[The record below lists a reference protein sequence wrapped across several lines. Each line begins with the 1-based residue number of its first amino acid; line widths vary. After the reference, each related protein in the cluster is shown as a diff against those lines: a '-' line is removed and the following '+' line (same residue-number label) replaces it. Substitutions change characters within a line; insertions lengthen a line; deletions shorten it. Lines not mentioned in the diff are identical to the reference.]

1 MQQVLVF
8 SFTAMAN
15 PTLLAAATV
24 LLLLPNPKR
33 LMLGYLLGALMT
45 SVTIGLVIVF
55 TLQGSPA
62 VSTTKHTIG
71 PAMDIALGGI
81 LLVISIVIASG
92 RPSEFRAERRERKK
106 EKGPPRWQRALAGG
120 SMRITFV
127 IGALLTLPGFSYLS
141 ALDGIIKLNPGTAQT
156 VLLVLMVN
164 VIMLALI
171 EIPLV
176 SFTIAPEWTP
186 TAIDRAKAWLSR
198 HAQRA
203 AVVGTGLVGALLI
216 LRGIVTLLS

>member
-1 MQQVLVF
+1 
-8 SFTAMAN
+8 
-15 PTLLAAATV
+15 
-24 LLLLPNPKR
+24 
-33 LMLGYLLGALMT
+33 
-45 SVTIGLVIVF
+45 
-55 TLQGSPA
+55 
-62 VSTTKHTIG
+62 
-71 PAMDIALGGI
+71 
-81 LLVISIVIASG
+81 
-92 RPSEFRAERRERKK
+92 
-106 EKGPPRWQRALAGG
+106 
-120 SMRITFV
+120 MRITFV

>member
-127 IGALLTLPGFSYLS
+127 IGALLTLPGFSYLA
-141 ALDGIIKLNPGTAQT
+141 ALDGIIKLNSGTAQT

-164 VIMLALI
+164 AIMLAFI

-186 TAIDRAKAWLSR
+186 TAIDRAKTWFAR
-198 HAQRA
+198 HAQQV
-203 AVVGTGLVGALLI
+203 AVGSTGILGSLLI
-216 LRGIVTLLS
+216 LRGAITLSS